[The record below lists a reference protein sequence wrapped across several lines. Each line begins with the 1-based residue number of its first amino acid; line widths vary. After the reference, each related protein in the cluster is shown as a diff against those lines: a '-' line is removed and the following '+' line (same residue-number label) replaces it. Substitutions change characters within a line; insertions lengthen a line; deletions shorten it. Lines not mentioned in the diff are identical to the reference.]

1 MGMLYIVLGAGWDRT
16 AGCIFTMAI
25 LQPTWQISFPGQTVF
40 QPIFDSSGNFLWG
53 VIVGF
58 QRFRTDSGRLPHHEP
73 PHAKYVCGDKG
84 KIIGGAGWGVR
95 RRG

>member
-25 LQPTWQISFPGQTVF
+25 LQPTWQISFPRQTVF

-73 PHAKYVCGDKG
+73 LMPNMSVVTKG
-84 KIIGGAGWGVR
+84 K
-95 RRG
+95 